1 MRFTNDFSKNPSETF
16 FSSTSR
22 QSPHHVVPCNMCYE
36 RIPYTSC
43 KYRPSRL
50 FITYRRGDELNG
62 RKIICDLSFKAYQY
76 LCNKCNEHIIKTE
89 DKYCDEVILANDAN
103 SFKSF
108 SNVYPDMV
116 ETFGFGQ
123 RMDKQHH
130 PSIFASNGNDTWA
143 KNGETR
149 TYNIRKFFVI
159 NKTKNNNNNN
169 NKYTTISK

>member
-1 MRFTNDFSKNPSETF
+1 
-16 FSSTSR
+16 
-22 QSPHHVVPCNMCYE
+22 MCYE
-36 RIPYTSC
+36 QIPYTSC
-43 KYRPSRL
+43 KHRPSRL

-130 PSIFASNGNDTWA
+130 PLIFASNGNDIW
-143 KNGETR
+143 
-149 TYNIRKFFVI
+149 
-159 NKTKNNNNNN
+159 TK
-169 NKYTTISK
+169 KW